1 MDTLAHGS
9 YLLHT
14 ITNGRKIENILTFSI
29 ESFQVILYFGW
40 CNSVQCTFLATTT
53 NWPRALLCLRCVCV
67 CVCLRQKFASTHN
80 PPIHKNAQLYQ
91 WYLRMES
98 TSSELGCCK
107 RIRGHRIRSKT
118 RATVEWQLV
127 FFLLLASFPREFVLF
142 GLVLQNPKANAAA
155 HWMNRKIPDTKS
167 KKKLVTTN
175 YIWRTNSANL
185 FKFDI
190 LYGFNGTA
198 FHST

>member
-1 MDTLAHGS
+1 MYIFSNHHKLAP
-9 YLLHT
+9 
-14 ITNGRKIENILTFSI
+14 SI
-29 ESFQVILYFGW
+29 
-40 CNSVQCTFLATTT
+40 
-53 NWPRALLCLRCVCV
+53 ALFALCGCV

-91 WYLRMES
+91 WDLRMES
-98 TSSELGCCK
+98 TSPVLACCK

-118 RATVEWQLV
+118 RTTVEWQLV

-167 KKKLVTTN
+167 KKKLLTTN

-190 LYGFNGTA
+190 LYGFNGIA